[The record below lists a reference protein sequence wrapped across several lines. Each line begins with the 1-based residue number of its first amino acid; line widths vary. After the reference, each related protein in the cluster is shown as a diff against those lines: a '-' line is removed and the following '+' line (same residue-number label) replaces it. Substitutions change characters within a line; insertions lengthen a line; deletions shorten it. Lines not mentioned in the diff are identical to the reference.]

1 MINHQRLLKKRG
13 YKDAYMVSKSLNIK
27 GFTAHLEISSDAIRT
42 KNTAE
47 IFISNLNM
55 DESLVRFLRS
65 RFCTRN

>member
-1 MINHQRLLKKRG
+1 
-13 YKDAYMVSKSLNIK
+13 MVSKSLNIK